1 MSALKLY
8 GRAWCHLC
16 EDLRAALEPIAAEFG
31 VAIEWIDFDTDPALE
46 ALYDE
51 LVPVLVLD
59 GVELCHY
66 RLDEARV
73 RGALLSAPGTRL
85 SP

>member
-16 EDLRAALEPIAAEFG
+16 EDLRAELEPIAAQFG
-31 VAIEWIDFDTDPALE
+31 VAIEWIDIDTDPALE

-59 GVELCHY
+59 DVELCHY

-73 RGALLSAPGTRL
+73 RGALISALGTRL
-85 SP
+85 GP

>member
-16 EDLRAALEPIAAEFG
+16 EDLHAALEPIAAEFG
-31 VAIEWIDFDTDPALE
+31 VAIEWIDIDTDPALE

>member
-1 MSALKLY
+1 MRLL
-8 GRAWCHLC
+8 
-16 EDLRAALEPIAAEFG
+16 
-31 VAIEWIDFDTDPALE
+31 EWIDIDTDPALE

-73 RGALLSAPGTRL
+73 RGALLSAPGTRI
-85 SP
+85 SR